1 MTRKER
7 ELTDIRLEQ
16 KIGFDRIRQIISD
29 RCSTSYA
36 VERTTGE
43 TFSTNPAEI
52 RRRLLL
58 TDEMRLIMMFEDGFP
73 SGGFID
79 CIDFLKPLERG
90 SSSIDLLSL
99 RKLRTMLDTLR
110 KVTSFFASVKDEVY
124 PNLKRMSSGI
134 LCFPEVHRRIDNIID
149 RYGEVKDTA
158 SDELYDIRKSLRE
171 KEGAISRRMSAIL
184 KRAQEEG
191 IVDAD
196 AGVSVRDGKM
206 LIPVSAANK
215 KRIAGFIYDESASGK
230 TAFIEPAE
238 VVELDNQIKE
248 LQFSEQRE
256 ILRILLEFTDFMR
269 PYIPELLD
277 AAHYLGEIDF
287 LMAKAQVALD
297 FIAGMPIISE
307 NGEMNLRKARHPLLE
322 RALKKEK
329 KEIVPLTAS
338 LSPQKHILL
347 ISGPNAGGKSVCLK
361 TVGLLQYMFQWGM
374 LIPTSETSEMLVFDR
389 IMVDIGDDQSID
401 NDLSTY
407 SSFLVNMKDMLAKA
421 DSKTLIL
428 IDEFGSG
435 TEPAAG
441 GAIAEAI
448 LSELDKRGAYGIITT
463 HYTNL
468 KLYASADTGVM
479 NGAMMFDVKNIAP
492 MFKLEMGLPGNSF
505 AFELARKM
513 GLPETIIKDAETR
526 AGEEFVGI
534 ERNLR
539 KIARNRKALDEK
551 LERIKHTDKT
561 LENITDRYQKELQ
574 QIKQLKKEILDQAKK
589 EAEEI
594 IKGAN
599 RQVEN
604 TIRTIKESQ
613 AEKESTQE
621 ARKGLQD
628 FMSILAA
635 KKEQEQKEKD
645 DYIEKKIRQLDA
657 RKERQKQRKAQKAD
671 ERSQQEMLEMQAEQ
685 QRQEAFRNAPL
696 KAGEKVRVKENG
708 MVGEVAKVSA
718 KAVVVIIGNISSKMP
733 LDKVERITSNEF
745 KSAVKETARP
755 VTSIKVDS
763 SINERKLNFS
773 TELDV
778 RGERLNDA
786 IETVTRYV
794 DDAIML
800 GVSNVRIIHGKGTG
814 VLRDELQ
821 KLIRTMP
828 GVASVRDEHIQFG
841 GTGVTIVT
849 FD

>member
-1 MTRKER
+1 MEERKT
-7 ELTDIRLEQ
+7 LIDTRLEQ

-36 VERTTGE
+36 AERTATE
-43 TFSTNPAEI
+43 TFSTKESQI
-52 RRRLLL
+52 RKRLLL

-79 CIDFLKPLERG
+79 CIDFLKPLENP
-90 SSSIDLLSL
+90 SSAIDLVSL
-99 RKLRTMLDTLR
+99 RKLRTMLETLR
-110 KVTSFFASVKDEVY
+110 QVTNFFEGIKDGVY
-124 PNLKRMSSGI
+124 PNLKRMSAHVMN
-134 LCFPEVHRRIDNIID
+134 FPDVQRRIDSIMD
-149 RYGEVKDTA
+149 RYGDVKDTA
-158 SDELYDIRKSLRE
+158 SDALYEIRKSLRE

-184 KRAQEEG
+184 KKAQEEG
-191 IVDAD
+191 IVDGD
-196 AGVSVRDGKM
+196 AGVSVRDGRM

-215 KRIAGFIYDESASGK
+215 KKIAGFIYDESATGK
-230 TAFIEPAE
+230 TAYIEPAE

-248 LQFSEQRE
+248 LKFSEQRE

-269 PYIPELLD
+269 PYIPDMLD
-277 AAHYLGEIDF
+277 GARYLGEIDF
-287 LMAKAQVALD
+287 IVAKAQVALD
-297 FIAGMPIISE
+297 FIAGMPVISD
-307 NGEMNLRKARHPLLE
+307 NGELNLRKARHPLLE
-322 RALKKEK
+322 RALRKEK
-329 KEIVPLTAS
+329 KAIVPLTAT
-338 LSPQKHILL
+338 LTPEKHILL

-374 LIPTSETSEMLVFDR
+374 LIPTSESSELPVFDR
-389 IMVDIGDDQSID
+389 IMVSIGDDQSID

-407 SSFLVNMKDMLAKA
+407 SSFLVDMKTMLSKA
-421 DSKTLIL
+421 DSRTLVL

-448 LSELDKRGAYGIITT
+448 LSEFDKRGVYGVITT

-468 KLYASADTGVM
+468 KLYASAETGVM

-513 GLPETIIKDAETR
+513 GMPESVIKDAEAR

-551 LERIKHTDKT
+551 LERIRHTDKT
-561 LENITDRYQKELQ
+561 LENITDKYQKELQ
-574 QIKQLKKEILDQAKK
+574 QIKQTKKEILDQAKK

-594 IKGAN
+594 IKSAN

-613 AEKESTQE
+613 AEKETTQV
-621 ARKGLQD
+621 ARKELSG
-628 FMSILAA
+628 FMSLLAA

-645 DYIEKKIRQLDA
+645 DYIEKKIKQLDA
-657 RKERQKQRKAQKAD
+657 RKERQMQRKAQKAD
-671 ERSQQEMLEMQAEQ
+671 AKAEAEAAEALAEQ
-685 QRQEAFRNAPL
+685 QRLAAFRSAPL

-708 MVGEVAKVSA
+708 MVGEVVKVSA
-718 KAVVVIIGNISSKMP
+718 KAVVVAIGNISSKMP

-745 KSAVKETARP
+745 KTAVKETSRTVSA
-755 VTSIKVDS
+755 VQIDASIT
-763 SINERKLNFS
+763 ERKLNFK
-773 TELDV
+773 TEIDIRGARLSDALDQV
-778 RGERLNDA
+778 N
-786 IETVTRYV
+786 RYV

-800 GVSNVRIIHGKGTG
+800 GVSSVRIIHGKGTG
-814 VLRDELQ
+814 VLRDEIQ
-821 KLIRTMP
+821 KLLRTVP
-828 GVASVRDEHIQFG
+828 GVASAKDEHIQLG
-841 GTGVTIVT
+841 GSGVTVVT

>member
-1 MTRKER
+1 MENRKKHID
-7 ELTDIRLEQ
+7 TRLEQ

-36 VERTTGE
+36 AERTATE
-43 TFSTNPAEI
+43 TFSTNPSHI

-58 TDEMRLIMMFEDGFP
+58 TDEMRLIMMFEDSFP

-79 CIDFLKPLERG
+79 CIDFLKPLEKG
-90 SSSIDLLSL
+90 SSAIDLISL

-110 KVTSFFASVKDEVY
+110 RVTSFFEGIKDGVY
-124 PNLKRMSSGI
+124 PNLKRMSAPIMG
-134 LCFPEVHRRIDNIID
+134 FPEVQRRIESIID
-149 RYGEVKDTA
+149 RYGDIKDTA
-158 SDELYDIRKSLRE
+158 SDELYSIRKALKE
-171 KEGAISRRMSAIL
+171 KEGAISRRVSAIL
-184 KRAQEEG
+184 KKAQEEG
-191 IVDAD
+191 IVDSD

-215 KRIAGFIYDESASGK
+215 KKIAGFIYDESATGK

-248 LQFSEQRE
+248 LKFSEQRE
-256 ILRILLEFTDFMR
+256 IVRILFEFTEFLR
-269 PYIPELLD
+269 PYIPDLLD
-277 AAHYLGEIDF
+277 GARYLGEIDF
-287 LMAKAQVALD
+287 IMAKAQTALD
-297 FIAGMPIISE
+297 FIAGMPIISD

-329 KEIVPLTAS
+329 KEIVPLTATLTS
-338 LSPQKHILL
+338 QKHILL

-374 LIPTSETSEMLVFDR
+374 LIPTSETSELLVFDR

-407 SSFLVNMKDMLAKA
+407 SSFLDNMKRMLEKA
-421 DSKTLIL
+421 DSKTLVL

-448 LSELDKRGAYGIITT
+448 LSELDKRGAYGVITT

-468 KLYASADTGVM
+468 KLYASGETGVM
-479 NGAMMFDVKNIAP
+479 NGAMMFDVKNIVP

-513 GLPETIIKDAETR
+513 GLPESIIKDAENR

-551 LERIKHTDKT
+551 LERIRHTDKT
-561 LENITDRYQKELQ
+561 LENITDKYQKELQ
-574 QIKQLKKEILDQAKK
+574 QIKQLKKEILDEAKK
-589 EAEEI
+589 EAEDI
-594 IKGAN
+594 IRKAN
-599 RQVEN
+599 KQVEN

-613 AEKESTQE
+613 AAKEETQV
-621 ARKGLQD
+621 ARKELQG

-635 KKEQEQKEKD
+635 RKEQEKREKD
-645 DYIEKKIRQLDA
+645 EYIEKKIQQIDA
-657 RKERQKQRKAQKAD
+657 RRERQKQRKALKAD
-671 ERSQQEMLEMQAEQ
+671 ENAQKEARELQAEKE
-685 QRQEAFRNAPL
+685 RQEAFRSAPL
-696 KAGEKVRVKENG
+696 KVGEKVRVKENG
-708 MVGEVAKVSA
+708 MVGEVTKVSA

-745 KSAVKETARP
+745 KNAVKESSRHVST
-755 VTSIKVDS
+755 IKVDT

-786 IETVTRYV
+786 IEKVTRYV

-800 GVSNVRIIHGKGTG
+800 NISSVRIIHGKGTG
-814 VLRDELQ
+814 VLRDEIQ
-821 KLIRTMP
+821 KFLRTMP
-828 GVASVRDEHIQFG
+828 GVASARDEHIQFG
-841 GTGVTIVT
+841 GSGVTIVN
-849 FD
+849 FE